1 MSSHHNARIPNEK
14 WEAHK
19 KDIMRLV
26 DRNHSLKDIVEALKS
41 SNFIVTK
48 NQLSHRLNK
57 TWRIHKKT
65 PKGKAEPLWRYI
77 DYQIAERRRS
87 GKTSHVI
94 LDGILLDP
102 DTTKKETGRYSQR
115 AWSSGIGARP
125 KTPPGRLI
133 SVCTPRE
140 TVGQTEWPQDLPWLI
155 SSVQSLQITSSV
167 WHSSA
172 NKSLISKWRDSAL
185 LEAIDQLMP
194 CNRSCQSSASFS
206 IPIPESDEHG
216 SIRLVKT
223 MKFGNTKEALQEQL
237 KLVFLQA
244 SNKYLF
250 TNYRWSDKDWALFLN
265 LIRLLNVAGLTQR
278 PMKPNEDL
286 TMLAAREYLFQQTF
300 RSLAHPYRRPFD
312 LVSLPPE
319 DDMRCIADFL
329 EWLLR
334 SGQDPNVPGVRQC
347 FSFLQYIK
355 ERVGS
360 VWFETQEQGEGLL
373 FHASRRGYLEILD
386 FVLEDN
392 TDINATNQY
401 GGTALHNAVLG
412 RKSPYMTCK
421 YLLGRGAGLNSSCA
435 DISASHLACSQVDD
449 IEILKLLYSRGAIVN
464 TSIDPKATSARFM
477 EANRQLPYPGTEQG
491 LVDHLS
497 RISTPL
503 KAAINNKG
511 LDPHELIEFLSQVAP
526 SSTEVTDWMLESAN
540 AELLLLALRSGG
552 WRDLQLSDSQG
563 LLENALEAAKSSRYD
578 AGALCAAAFQVC
590 KSGSK
595 PNLVESLLI
604 NRLLCD
610 NTTLDISM
618 EMAAVGIALYN
629 DRIDLLDALQKD
641 IPVQHLAR
649 LYGLVDAITDPL
661 WWHEPKRLGSIACFA
676 VDSDTCNF
684 EDKVKQYGW
693 DTVCLGMVVD
703 SRDYEKVQVLM
714 NHRLLRQN
722 LTADRDSCQMYPLD
736 YSPLIQS
743 VVAEDAKLVQ
753 ACLKL
758 GEPVNAI
765 CPFSFVDGHTC
776 LIESVAQGNL
786 DIVNLL
792 LEWNADVNQSGRC
805 EEQASWEY
813 TPLQLA
819 CAEGHLTIVKRL
831 IDYGADIDA
840 VDGEGKTV
848 LEMAAE
854 RGSIDLIQLLLS
866 KGARVVDPEG
876 RNILDSAKLVALE
889 EGHMV
894 AASLLEAHA
903 RKYGQYVEREDED
916 DEVESND
923 VGGDGDLEGEYV
935 EMEDEDDEVESNDVG
950 AMTTWRANEEHG
962 NDEGY
967 DEFVSSIL
975 NFD

>member
-334 SGQDPNVPGVRQC
+334 SGQDPNVPADPCGRVPDDHIGDSCGMHIPPLLLVVAAGRASDDGSLVKEIEKHDIMLDEFLFPRKLHPSC
-347 FSFLQYIK
+347 DCGHSYLRSLDAWAWATYLPDKSHPAYEIVCTLGDELNSLAVLQYIK

-360 VWFETQEQGEGLL
+360 MWFETQEQGE
-373 FHASRRGYLEILD
+373 
-386 FVLEDN
+386 
-392 TDINATNQY
+392 
-401 GGTALHNAVLG
+401 
-412 RKSPYMTCK
+412 
-421 YLLGRGAGLNSSCA
+421 
-435 DISASHLACSQVDD
+435 
-449 IEILKLLYSRGAIVN
+449 
-464 TSIDPKATSARFM
+464 
-477 EANRQLPYPGTEQG
+477 
-491 LVDHLS
+491 
-497 RISTPL
+497 
-503 KAAINNKG
+503 
-511 LDPHELIEFLSQVAP
+511 
-526 SSTEVTDWMLESAN
+526 
-540 AELLLLALRSGG
+540 
-552 WRDLQLSDSQG
+552 
-563 LLENALEAAKSSRYD
+563 
-578 AGALCAAAFQVC
+578 
-590 KSGSK
+590 
-595 PNLVESLLI
+595 
-604 NRLLCD
+604 
-610 NTTLDISM
+610 
-618 EMAAVGIALYN
+618 
-629 DRIDLLDALQKD
+629 
-641 IPVQHLAR
+641 
-649 LYGLVDAITDPL
+649 
-661 WWHEPKRLGSIACFA
+661 
-676 VDSDTCNF
+676 
-684 EDKVKQYGW
+684 
-693 DTVCLGMVVD
+693 
-703 SRDYEKVQVLM
+703 
-714 NHRLLRQN
+714 
-722 LTADRDSCQMYPLD
+722 
-736 YSPLIQS
+736 
-743 VVAEDAKLVQ
+743 
-753 ACLKL
+753 
-758 GEPVNAI
+758 
-765 CPFSFVDGHTC
+765 
-776 LIESVAQGNL
+776 
-786 DIVNLL
+786 
-792 LEWNADVNQSGRC
+792 
-805 EEQASWEY
+805 
-813 TPLQLA
+813 
-819 CAEGHLTIVKRL
+819 
-831 IDYGADIDA
+831 
-840 VDGEGKTV
+840 
-848 LEMAAE
+848 
-854 RGSIDLIQLLLS
+854 
-866 KGARVVDPEG
+866 
-876 RNILDSAKLVALE
+876 
-889 EGHMV
+889 
-894 AASLLEAHA
+894 
-903 RKYGQYVEREDED
+903 
-916 DEVESND
+916 
-923 VGGDGDLEGEYV
+923 
-935 EMEDEDDEVESNDVG
+935 
-950 AMTTWRANEEHG
+950 
-962 NDEGY
+962 
-967 DEFVSSIL
+967 
-975 NFD
+975 